1 MSPACK
7 TSIKLKCGIEN
18 TSHPQPVPDLNKA
31 ARQTLEIAVAN
42 NDDVVVVV
50 FIVIVDVNHYY
61 VFFFPVR
68 LPPSVFFGLE

>member
-1 MSPACK
+1 M
-7 TSIKLKCGIEN
+7 
-18 TSHPQPVPDLNKA
+18 PDLNKA

-42 NDDVVVVV
+42 NDDVVVV

>member
-1 MSPACK
+1 M
-7 TSIKLKCGIEN
+7 
-18 TSHPQPVPDLNKA
+18 PDLNKA

-61 VFFFPVR
+61 VFFFSQ
-68 LPPSVFFGLE
+68 SVFRHQYSLV